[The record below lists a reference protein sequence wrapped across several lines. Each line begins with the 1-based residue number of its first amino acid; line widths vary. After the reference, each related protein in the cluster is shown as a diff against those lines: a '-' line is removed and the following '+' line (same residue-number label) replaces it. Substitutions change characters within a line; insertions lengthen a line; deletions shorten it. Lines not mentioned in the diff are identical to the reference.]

1 MKNELNSLDMN
12 DIKNLDWVNAKESK
26 LKKYRHYLKEYN
38 LLTEEKKVKNQDL
51 TIRQILVFN

>member
-1 MKNELNSLDMN
+1 MN